1 MHLDALS
8 TSSMI
13 LARII
18 LGLLDIA
25 PMSGYD
31 LKRYVDTVVTHFWT
45 ADKSQV
51 YRTLAGLVADG
62 LARIETVPGTSAPDR
77 LVHHITE
84 PGRTALHEWLVS
96 DLDRQPE
103 RDAFL
108 ARAFFA
114 GSLDDDE
121 LGELLARR
129 RAAAAQL
136 LAALGAMHESTP
148 APRDRAERLR
158 LATLDNGLRHA
169 RTELEWLDD
178 LTRELVGVADAGG
191 APADTPATTDR
202 AVAHVHRLEGARE

>member
-1 MHLDALS
+1 
-8 TSSMI
+8 MI

-31 LKRYVDTVVTHFWT
+31 VKRYVDTVVTHFWT

-77 LVHHITE
+77 LVHHITDA
-84 PGRTALHEWLVS
+84 GRAALHAWLVS
-96 DLDRQPE
+96 ELDRQPE

-121 LGELLARR
+121 LRDLLARR
-129 RAAAAQL
+129 RAAAEAL
-136 LAALGAMHESTP
+136 LATLDAMRAVTP

-158 LATLDNGLRHA
+158 FATLDSGMRHA

-178 LTRELVGVADAGG
+178 VTREFLGAEPADSEPGKPERTVADRTA
-191 APADTPATTDR
+191 
-202 AVAHVHRLEGARE
+202 AHDLHGARP

>member
-1 MHLDALS
+1 MHLGALS
-8 TSSMI
+8 TSGMI

-77 LVHHITE
+77 LVHHITDA
-84 PGRTALHEWLVS
+84 GRAALHAWLVS

-114 GSLDDDE
+114 GGLDDDE
-121 LGELLARR
+121 LRELLTRR
-129 RAAAAQL
+129 RAAADAL
-136 LAALGAMHESTP
+136 LATLDAMRETTP

-158 LATLDNGLRHA
+158 LATLDSGIRHA

-178 LTRELVGVADAGG
+178 VALELFG
-191 APADTPATTDR
+191 ALLAETAHAETEHAVTD
-202 AVAHVHRLEGARE
+202 HHSPHDLEGARP

>member
-1 MHLDALS
+1 
-8 TSSMI
+8 MI

-31 LKRYVDTVVTHFWT
+31 VKRYVDTVVTHFWT

-62 LARIETVPGTSAPDR
+62 LARIETVRGTSAPDR

-84 PGRTALHEWLVS
+84 SGRTALHEWLVS

-103 RDAFL
+103 RDPFL

-114 GSLDDDE
+114 GGLDDDE

-129 RAAAAQL
+129 RAAADQL
-136 LAALGAMHESTP
+136 VAALGAMRENTP
-148 APRDRAERLR
+148 APRDKAERLR

-178 LTRELVGVADAGG
+178 VTRELVGVADTGG

>member
-1 MHLDALS
+1 
-8 TSSMI
+8 MI

-31 LKRYVDTVVTHFWT
+31 VKRYVDTVVTHFWT

-62 LARIETVPGTSAPDR
+62 LARTETVPGTTAPDR
-77 LVHHITE
+77 LVHHLTDA
-84 PGRTALHEWLVS
+84 GRTALHEWLVS
-96 DLDRQPE
+96 ALDRQPE

-114 GSLDDDE
+114 GGLDDDE

-129 RAAAAQL
+129 RAAGEQL
-136 LAALGAMHESTP
+136 LATLAAMRESTP
-148 APRDRAERLR
+148 APRDRAGRLR
-158 LATLDNGLRHA
+158 LATLENGMRHA

-178 LTRELVGVADAGG
+178 VARELELGH
-191 APADTPATTDR
+191 DR
-202 AVAHVHRLEGARE
+202 DRDHDLETARS